1 MLKWIFLIIKVS
13 NISDPPMVQE
23 DGSVQTDNFQEGLN
37 PETGSYP
44 PDNQVQ
50 TGSYPPDNQVQ
61 TGSVPDSVEQYNY
74 PDNAAFNS
82 VNDHYQAENT
92 ENNYG
97 VDQYG
102 NAVDQYGNTGDQY
115 GNTGDQYGNTGDQ
128 YGNTGDQYGNAG
140 DIGDSHESGEN
151 YASDPYSTMDSN
163 QSNTGNNSYD
173 NH

>member
-1 MLKWIFLIIKVS
+1 MLKWIFLIINVS
-13 NISDPPMVQE
+13 NVSDTPKVQE

-50 TGSYPPDNQVQ
+50 TGS
-61 TGSVPDSVEQYNY
+61 VPDSVEQYNY
-74 PDNAAFNS
+74 PDKAAFNN

-102 NAVDQYGNTGDQY
+102 NAVDQN
-115 GNTGDQYGNTGDQ
+115 GNTGDQ

-151 YASDPYSTMDSN
+151 YASDPYAN

-173 NH
+173 INHQFTMNKQKIFQFTY

>member
-1 MLKWIFLIIKVS
+1 MVQEDG
-13 NISDPPMVQE
+13 SDPPMVQE

-115 GNTGDQYGNTGDQ
+115 GN
-128 YGNTGDQYGNAG
+128 AG

-173 NH
+173 INH

>member
-1 MLKWIFLIIKVS
+1 MLKWIFLIIEVS
-13 NISDPPMVQE
+13 NISDTPMVQE

-50 TGSYPPDNQVQ
+50 TGSYPPDNLVQ

-115 GNTGDQYGNTGDQ
+115 GN
-128 YGNTGDQYGNAG
+128 AG

-163 QSNTGNNSYD
+163 QSNTGNNSYEI

>member
-1 MLKWIFLIIKVS
+1 
-13 NISDPPMVQE
+13 MVQE

-115 GNTGDQYGNTGDQ
+115 GN
-128 YGNTGDQYGNAG
+128 AG